1 MDHKLNG
8 FDFKHQT
15 TTKELNQV
23 ITAVDELKDRGGRTK
38 NPSSDLQ
45 PQVDDLNKRLEAF
58 KKDFTRRMNMPP
70 PEGEEGDDAG
80 VTRPFNDCEIQMLK
94 NQIELCITQ
103 RRDLVDLVQ
112 QQVVPA
118 S

>member
-38 NPSSDLQ
+38 NPSSDL
-45 PQVDDLNKRLEAF
+45 
-58 KKDFTRRMNMPP
+58 
-70 PEGEEGDDAG
+70 
-80 VTRPFNDCEIQMLK
+80 
-94 NQIELCITQ
+94 
-103 RRDLVDLVQ
+103 
-112 QQVVPA
+112 
-118 S
+118 